1 MLKNLSMVPRCGLSR
16 LEQITPDVDG
26 QAMTRITQA
35 TQAEILAAV
44 ARLMVSKKVAASVAL
59 RGLPALLRMG
69 KR

>member
-1 MLKNLSMVPRCGLSR
+1 
-16 LEQITPDVDG
+16 
-26 QAMTRITQA
+26 MTRITQA

-59 RGLPALLRMG
+59 RELPALLRMG